1 MVNHCKTG
9 QNGLKQ
15 QDVVVVMVPLPAQ
28 GHLNQLLQLSRLV
41 SSYNI
46 PVHYVGTTTH
56 TSQAKHRVQGW
67 DLLAATNIYF
77 HSFKIPPH
85 QTPSPADSNLS
96 NRFPSYWLPAFNA
109 SLNLTEPV
117 SKLLH
122 ALSIMSRRVI
132 VIHDSLMASVVQEV
146 GVISNAESYTFHSV
160 SAFTIF
166 LYILE
171 QMEKKPIEY
180 SNVLIPDEIPSLEG
194 CFSLEFVDFM
204 KSQYKYHKNISGKV
218 YNTCRVIEGDYMDLL
233 ERQSKDKGIKH
244 WALGPF
250 NPIKLNPEKKRSE
263 SRHSCLE
270 WLDIQD
276 NNSVIY
282 VSFGTSTSMNEQE
295 ISELAGGL
303 RKSKQKFIWVLR
315 DANKGHVFNEVRD
328 VGRGK
333 LPKGYEESVKEIGL
347 VVRDWAPQLEI
358 LAHPAIGGFMSHC
371 GWNSCMESI
380 TMGVPIAAWPMHSDQ
395 PRNTVLITKLLK
407 IGIVVKDWERREK
420 LVTSGIV
427 EGAVKRLMASKEGDE
442 MRKRAA
448 ELGSKVRRSTGEGGV
463 SLREFD
469 SFIAHITR

>member
-15 QDVVVVMVPLPAQ
+15 QEVVVVMVPLPAQ

-46 PVHYVGTTTH
+46 PVHYVGTTEH
-56 TSQAKHRVQGW
+56 ASQAKRRVHGW
-67 DLLAATNIYF
+67 DPLAATNIYF
-77 HSFKIPPH
+77 HSFKIPPC
-85 QTPSPADSNLS
+85 QTPSPEDSNLS
-96 NRFPSYWLPAFNA
+96 NRFPSHWLPIFSA
-109 SLNLTEPV
+109 SSNLIEPV
-117 SKLLH
+117 SKLLR
-122 ALSIMSRRVI
+122 ALSITSRRVI

-146 GVISNAESYTFHSV
+146 GVIPNAESYNFHSV

-166 LYILE
+166 LYIWE

-180 SNVLIPDEIPSLEG
+180 SNLLIPEDIPSLEG
-194 CFSLEFVDFM
+194 CFSSEFVDFM

-218 YNTCRVIEGDYMDLL
+218 YNTCRVIEGAYMDLL

-250 NPIKLNPEKKRSE
+250 NPIKLNPDRRRSK
-263 SRHSCLE
+263 SRHYCLE

-276 NNSVIY
+276 VNSVIY
-282 VSFGTSTSMNEQE
+282 VSFGTSISMSEQE
-295 ISELAGGL
+295 IRELAIGL
-303 RKSKQKFIWVLR
+303 RRSKQKFIWVLR
-315 DANKGHVFNEVRD
+315 DADKEHVFNGD
-328 VGRGK
+328 HDLGRAK
-333 LPKGYEESVKEIGL
+333 LPKGYDDSVEGVGIL
-347 VVRDWAPQLEI
+347 VRNWAPQVEI

-407 IGIVVKDWERREK
+407 IGIVVKDWGRREK
-420 LVTSGIV
+420 LVTSEIV
-427 EGAVKRLMASKEGDE
+427 EDSVKILMASKEGDE

-448 ELGSKVRRSTGEGGV
+448 ELGSNVRRSTGEGEV
-463 SLREFD
+463 SRGEFD